1 MADVGKQKWLVFY
14 VGLVC
19 FAQVLIKHVWWNLWN
34 LSLPNHHILADELRG
49 CPVGVVYIVSDYHL
63 AQAWAFF
70 KRGTERQLGQWIC
83 QYMMFWNIFIEN
95 SGWWVAFHSAC
106 CGDFCLLS
114 AILRL
119 STGWR
124 LSWDWLWIS
133 RYVRIRTVWVIS
145 LVLKTNYHLPNGG
158 PIVIHSEDP
167 ITLPGRAHSSNRRG
181 CMGRSGPTWNQE

>member
-1 MADVGKQKWLVFY
+1 MKSFSPQSSYSCWWVERVSSWSGLYCFWLPPGPGMGIFQKGNWEAIGPVDMPIHDVLKYFY
-14 VGLVC
+14 
-19 FAQVLIKHVWWNLWN
+19 W
-34 LSLPNHHILADELRG
+34 
-49 CPVGVVYIVSDYHL
+49 
-63 AQAWAFF
+63 
-70 KRGTERQLGQWIC
+70 
-83 QYMMFWNIFIEN
+83 N